1 MLFLTVPKLK
11 SANRQQNACISMK
24 IPNVES
30 DPYWEGLQTVPL
42 KFQFPCMSRVSA
54 RFSDQTSK
62 TVDFCRNNAEF
73 DTISSLVIK
82 PNP

>member
-1 MLFLTVPKLK
+1 MTKTSLLVCVLLAGCKDPTNSSLVTPWLLKLQFLTV
-11 SANRQQNACISMK
+11 
-24 IPNVES
+24 
-30 DPYWEGLQTVPL
+30 
-42 KFQFPCMSRVSA
+42 SRVST

>member
-1 MLFLTVPKLK
+1 MVVAIPCISRAAPNISVRELADLSSKFTIGSLKLQFLTV
-11 SANRQQNACISMK
+11 
-24 IPNVES
+24 
-30 DPYWEGLQTVPL
+30 
-42 KFQFPCMSRVSA
+42 SRVST